1 VSTTTQLLILTADPK
16 LQDEIRSAARG
27 LGDRAPVVHFEREM
41 RAAVEA
47 VRSRLPAVVLTE
59 MGSNLGTLKALA
71 QDARAVSPETTL
83 AAVIGAELQGEAAES
98 TLLIEALRLGVK
110 DFLRRPIS
118 GRELDQLLHRAQ
130 QPASPAG
137 SNKAGAVVSFISNKG
152 GVGKST
158 LSINAACGL
167 ALRHPGDVLLI
178 DASLQMGVAASTLD
192 LRPEATLT
200 DAVRERDRL
209 DETMLRQLAVPHQ
222 SGLSL
227 LAAPNSAVEAA
238 EINDEAISRIITLAR
253 RTFRYVI
260 VDTFPLLDGVVIAIL
275 DLSDRA
281 YIVLENVVPTLLGG
295 VKLVELLAGLGYP
308 PEGQRV
314 LLNRYTSIAGSLR
327 PEDVATRLGRSV
339 DLVLPYDK
347 HVLMAANTGR
357 PYALSPSRFFGF
369 GPPLKELI
377 ADVESLAITPRLPAE
392 PLPVTS
398 GQNGNGTTRGREI
411 IAEATGRD

>member
-1 VSTTTQLLILTADPK
+1 MATATQLLVLTADSK
-16 LQDEIRSAARG
+16 LQDEIRSAVRG

-47 VRSRLPAVVLTE
+47 IRSRLPAVVLTE
-59 MGSNLGTLKALA
+59 MGSNLGTLKALS
-71 QDARAVSPETTL
+71 QDIRAVSPQTIL
-83 AAVIGAELQGEAAES
+83 AAVIGAELQGDAVES
-98 TLLIEALRLGVK
+98 SLLIEALRLGVK
-110 DFLRRPIS
+110 DFLRRPVS

-130 QPASPAG
+130 QPASPASG
-137 SNKAGAVVSFISNKG
+137 NKAGAVVSFISNKG

-158 LSINAACGL
+158 LAINTACGL
-167 ALRHPGDVLLI
+167 ALRHTGDVLLI

-209 DETMLRQLAVPHQ
+209 DETMLRQLAVPHH

-238 EINDEAISRIITLAR
+238 EIDDEAISRIITLAR

-347 HVLMAANTGR
+347 NVLMAANTGR

-369 GPPLKELI
+369 GPSLKELI
-377 ADVESLAITPRLPAE
+377 ADVEGLTLAPRPPAE
-392 PLPVTS
+392 PVPVAN
-398 GQNGNGTTRGREI
+398 GHNGNGAVRSSEV